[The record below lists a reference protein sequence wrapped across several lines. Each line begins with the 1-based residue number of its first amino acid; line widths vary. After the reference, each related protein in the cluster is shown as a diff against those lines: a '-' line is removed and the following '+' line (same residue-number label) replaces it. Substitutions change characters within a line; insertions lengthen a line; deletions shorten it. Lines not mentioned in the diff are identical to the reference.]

1 MLIKILKAAKERTEL
16 AKQRN
21 VSLQRM
27 AGQQLEI
34 TLAQL
39 LITQQ
44 EALAKARDTLRAL
57 SSENDYDSDS
67 EPAKEA
73 KMMIDLW
80 TMKRDETMADA
91 KCHSNNVASKP
102 MQRLMPQNQPEIE
115 VIGSSSS
122 NSNSSSSDSSS
133 TDSSL
138 GSMSSEKEKPW
149 KKRKPLVQKN
159 T

>member
-44 EALAKARDTLRAL
+44 EALATQ
-57 SSENDYDSDS
+57 
-67 EPAKEA
+67 
-73 KMMIDLW
+73 
-80 TMKRDETMADA
+80 TM
-91 KCHSNNVASKP
+91 
-102 MQRLMPQNQPEIE
+102 
-115 VIGSSSS
+115 
-122 NSNSSSSDSSS
+122 
-133 TDSSL
+133 
-138 GSMSSEKEKPW
+138 
-149 KKRKPLVQKN
+149 
-159 T
+159 

>member
-21 VSLQRM
+21 VYLQRM

-34 TLAQL
+34 TLAQR

-44 EALAKARDTLRAL
+44 EALVKARDTLRAL

-73 KMMIDLW
+73 KMMIDFW
-80 TMKRDETMADA
+80 TKKRDETMADA
-91 KCHSNNVASKP
+91 KCHSNKVASKP
-102 MQRLMPQNQPEIE
+102 MQRLMPQNEPEIDD
-115 VIGSSSS
+115 IGSS

-138 GSMSSEKEKPW
+138 GSMSSEKEKPF
-149 KKRKPLVQKN
+149 KKRKPLVQKK